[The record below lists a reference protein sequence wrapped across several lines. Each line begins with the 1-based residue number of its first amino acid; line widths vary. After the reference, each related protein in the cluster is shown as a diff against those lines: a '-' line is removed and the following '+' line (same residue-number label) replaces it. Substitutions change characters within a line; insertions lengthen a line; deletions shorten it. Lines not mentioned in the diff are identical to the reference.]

1 MHELLEKQLNQTIG
15 NNINELSEELSK
27 ELNKF
32 IKLVEHTYSD
42 IDASTL
48 VANSP
53 AVSII
58 QFIPDP
64 AFIIDRKGVVIA
76 WNPALEKLTGVK
88 ACDVIGKGNY
98 EHIKIVHGKRTP
110 GLIDLVNGCE
120 DIGEIEYEAISR
132 RGKALA
138 AEICIQNL
146 GNRKNTNLWVQSAPI
161 LDKNGNPIGAVE
173 LLRDISARKQTEN
186 INEIMFMISSALNT
200 AVDTPIFLQ
209 QVHESLK
216 PFIDAENFYVALF
229 DEEDMSLSFPYYADE
244 KDFIAPDER
253 VPVIPGKSL
262 SVEVI
267 KAGHPML
274 LNEEDFNKGSRIN
287 HIGSPAKSWLGVPLR
302 FAGITTGVMTIQSYK
317 QAGIYTSQDIDLM
330 VAISEQVAA
339 ALLRR
344 QAENALLESEK
355 KFRSIFENATMAI
368 FQISTTGQLT
378 VANPALASIMGY
390 DNVDEML
397 KVNDRASKFIYDRI
411 SRQQFLKRLLSD
423 GAVNGMLLRV
433 RHREGKE
440 KWVTINARTSYDKHG
455 KPVLYAGTAFDSTL
469 EIVAERKIFRHKS
482 RFMQLFESSPQ
493 AIALTDSKGN
503 VVDTNR
509 AFSKLFGYRTDEM
522 SPCCENLSPS
532 GTGTIKANLKK
543 ILSGKTFRTED
554 MRRHKNGRLIPVS
567 ILGYPFIY
575 NDEIS
580 GTFIIYD
587 DISQRKEYERR
598 LSYQSLHDSLTGLP
612 NRTFFLERLE
622 ETLDLS
628 RKMPERTFAVLML
641 DIDMFKRINDSLGHQ
656 AGDELLVK
664 VGKRIKH
671 CLRPVDTVARM
682 GGDEFAVLIDDFS
695 TPQQVIQIIRDIR
708 NRIRKPVNISS
719 REVVISSSIGI
730 VFKTSSYD
738 HPEHIVRD
746 ADISMYKAKEQGV
759 NKFKV
764 FNKSMHEKALQSL
777 LIETEIR
784 QGIPE
789 KEFFP
794 YFQPIYS
801 MQNRNLA
808 GFEALVRWNHPER
821 GFLTPDQIIPVA
833 EETGLIVELDR
844 IILFEACRAM
854 AAWSRNFPNTDD
866 LFLTVNLSPSQLSK
880 PDLADAIQR
889 VVRETRISASSLK
902 LEITESAIM
911 ERNAASSL
919 NLKKIGEMGIRLAVD
934 DFGTGYS
941 SLAQLQRFPASTVKI
956 DRSFVSHMAG
966 DHESLEIV
974 RAVNAL
980 GHSLSMDVIAEG
992 VETRQQLIL
1001 LKDIGCDYVQGFY
1014 FDKPQTMEDAERL
1027 VKMRS
1032 EGFCPPGLI
1041 SI

>member
-1 MHELLEKQLNQTIG
+1 MHELLEKQLKDTIG
-15 NNINELSEELSK
+15 SQSTDLAD
-27 ELNKF
+27 ELNDF
-32 IKLVEHTYSD
+32 INLVEKTYSGL
-42 IDASTL
+42 DASTL
-48 VANSP
+48 IPNSP
-53 AVSII
+53 AVSIL

-64 AFIIDRKGVVIA
+64 AFIINENGIVVA
-76 WNPALEKLTGVK
+76 WNPALEKLTGTK
-88 ACDVIGKGNY
+88 AEKVIGKGDF
-98 EHIKIVHGKRTP
+98 EHIKLIHGKRTP
-110 GLIDLVNGCE
+110 GLIDLVSGCDE
-120 DIGEIEYEAISR
+120 LGEIEYGAISR

-146 GNRKNTNLWVQSAPI
+146 GNRKSTNLWVQAAPI
-161 LDKNGNPIGAVE
+161 QDANGNTIGAIE
-173 LLRDISARKQTEN
+173 SLRDISARKQTEN
-186 INEIMFMISSALNT
+186 INLILYKISSALNST
-200 AVDTPIFLQ
+200 ADTPIFLK

-216 PFIDAENFYVALF
+216 PFIEAENFFVGLY
-229 DEEDMSLSFPYYADE
+229 DEEQKTLTFPYYADE
-244 KDFIAPDER
+244 KDFMAPYTVLPMIE
-253 VPVIPGKSL
+253 GKSL

-267 KAGHPML
+267 KAEHPL
-274 LNEEDFNKGSRIN
+274 LLDENDFRDQRTNSIN
-287 HIGSPAKSWLGVPLR
+287 HVGSPAKSWMGIPLK
-302 FAGITTGVMTIQSYK
+302 FGGKIMGVMAIQSYERS
-317 QAGIYTSQDIDLM
+317 GVYNSRDIDLM

-344 QAENALLESEK
+344 QAEEALLESEK
-355 KFRSIFENATMAI
+355 KFRSIFENATVAI
-368 FQISTTGQLT
+368 FQISASGKVT
-378 VANPALASIMGY
+378 VANPALAAIMGY
-390 DNVDEML
+390 DSVDEML
-397 KVNDRASKFIYDRI
+397 VENDQASRFLYNHEGRRK
-411 SRQQFLKRLLSD
+411 FLKRLLSD

-433 RHREGKE
+433 NHRHGKE
-440 KWVTINARTSYDKHG
+440 KWVTVNARTSYDAQG
-455 KPVLYAGTAFDSTL
+455 NPVLYTGTAFDSTL

-509 AFSKLFGYRTDEM
+509 AFNKLFGYSTEEM
-522 SPCCENLSPS
+522 APCCENLSPTN
-532 GTGTIKANLKK
+532 TGKIRANLKK
-543 ILSGKTFRTED
+543 ILGGETYRTED

-567 ILGYPFIY
+567 ILGYPFLY

-622 ETLDLS
+622 ETLDMS
-628 RKMPERTFAVLML
+628 RKIPERTFAVLML

-656 AGDELLVK
+656 AGDELLIE

-695 TPQQVIQIIRDIR
+695 TPQMVIQIIRDIR
-708 NRIRKPVNISS
+708 NEIRKPMNISS

-730 VFKTSSYD
+730 VFKTSSYE
-738 HPEHIVRD
+738 HPEHIIRD

-764 FNKSMHEKALQSL
+764 FNKTMHEKALQSL

-789 KEFFP
+789 NEFFP
-794 YFQPIYS
+794 YFQPVYS

-844 IILFEACRAM
+844 IILFEACRFM
-854 AAWSRNFPNTDD
+854 SSWIRRYPNASD
-866 LFLTVNLSPSQLSK
+866 LFLTANLSPSQLSK
-880 PDLADAIQR
+880 PDLAETIQTI
-889 VVRETRISASSLK
+889 VRETEIPADNLK

-1001 LKDIGCDYVQGFY
+1001 LKDIGCDYVQGYY
-1014 FDKPQTMEDAERL
+1014 FDKPQTKEDAEKL

-1032 EGFCPPGLI
+1032 EGFCPPGLTTI
-1041 SI
+1041 

>member
-1 MHELLEKQLNQTIG
+1 MNQTIG
-15 NNINELSEELSK
+15 SKITEVSEELSN

-32 IKLVEHTYSD
+32 IKLVENTYSG

-48 VANSP
+48 VADSP
-53 AVSII
+53 SVSIL

-76 WNPALEKLTGVK
+76 WNPALEKLTGVN
-88 ACDVIGKGNY
+88 ACDVIGKRNY

-120 DIGEIEYEAISR
+120 DVGEIEYEAISR

-146 GNRKNTNLWVQSAPI
+146 GNRKSTNLWVQSAPI
-161 LDKNGNPIGAVE
+161 LDTDGNPIGAVE
-173 LLRDISARKQTEN
+173 SLRDISARKQIEN
-186 INEIMFMISSALNT
+186 INDILFKISSALNT
-200 AVDTPIFLQ
+200 AADTPIFLQ

-216 PFIDAENFYVALF
+216 PFIDAENFYVSLF
-229 DEEDMSLSFPYYADE
+229 DETDGTLSFPYYADE
-244 KDFIAPDER
+244 KDYIAPNEI

-274 LNEEDFNKGSRIN
+274 LNEEDFKKDNNIN

-302 FAGITTGVMTIQSYK
+302 FAGKTTGVMAIQSYK
-317 QAGIYTSQDIDLM
+317 QTGIYTSQDIDLM

-344 QAENALLESEK
+344 QTENALLESEK

-397 KVNDRASKFIYDRI
+397 KANDRASKFIFDRI
-411 SRQQFLKRLLSD
+411 SRQQFLKRLLTD

-433 RHREGKE
+433 NHRDGNE

-455 KPVLYAGTAFDSTL
+455 TPVLYTGTAFDSTL

-509 AFSKLFGYRTDEM
+509 AFSKLFGYSTEEM
-522 SPCCENLSPS
+522 SPCCDNLSPS
-532 GTGTIKANLKK
+532 NTGAIKANLKK
-543 ILSGKTFRTED
+543 ILSGNTFRTED

-695 TPQQVIQIIRDIR
+695 TPQQVIRIIRDIR
-708 NRIRKPVNISS
+708 NKIRKPVNISS

-794 YFQPIYS
+794 YFQPVYS

-844 IILFEACRAM
+844 VILFEACRAM
-854 AAWSRNFPNTDD
+854 AAWSRNFPNIDD

-880 PDLADAIQR
+880 PDLADAIQE
-889 VVRETRISASSLK
+889 VVHETRISPDSLK

-1032 EGFCPPGLI
+1032 EGFCPPGLT

>member
-15 NNINELSEELSK
+15 SKITEVSEELSN

-32 IKLVEHTYSD
+32 IKLVENTYSG

-48 VANSP
+48 VADSP
-53 AVSII
+53 SVSIL

-76 WNPALEKLTGVK
+76 WNPALEKLTGVN
-88 ACDVIGKGNY
+88 ACDVIGKRNY

-120 DIGEIEYEAISR
+120 DVGEIEYEAISR

-146 GNRKNTNLWVQSAPI
+146 GNRKSTNLWVQSAPI
-161 LDKNGNPIGAVE
+161 LDTDGNPIGAVE
-173 LLRDISARKQTEN
+173 SLRDISARKQIEN
-186 INEIMFMISSALNT
+186 INDILFKISSALNT
-200 AVDTPIFLQ
+200 AADTPIFLQ

-216 PFIDAENFYVALF
+216 PFIDAENFYVSLF
-229 DEEDMSLSFPYYADE
+229 DETDGTLSFPYYADE
-244 KDFIAPDER
+244 KDYIAPNEI

-274 LNEEDFNKGSRIN
+274 LNEEDFKKDNNIN

-302 FAGITTGVMTIQSYK
+302 FAGKTTGVMAIQSYK
-317 QAGIYTSQDIDLM
+317 QTGIYTSQDIDLM

-344 QAENALLESEK
+344 QTENALLESEK

-397 KVNDRASKFIYDRI
+397 KANDRASKFIFDRI
-411 SRQQFLKRLLSD
+411 SRQQFLKRLLTD

-433 RHREGKE
+433 NHRDGNE

-455 KPVLYAGTAFDSTL
+455 TPVLYTGTAFDSTL

-509 AFSKLFGYRTDEM
+509 AFSKLFGYSTEEM
-522 SPCCENLSPS
+522 SPCCDNLSPS
-532 GTGTIKANLKK
+532 NTGAIKANLKK
-543 ILSGKTFRTED
+543 ILSGNTFRTED

-695 TPQQVIQIIRDIR
+695 TPQQVIRIIRDIR
-708 NRIRKPVNISS
+708 NKIRKPVNISS

-794 YFQPIYS
+794 YFQPVYS

-844 IILFEACRAM
+844 VILFEACRAM
-854 AAWSRNFPNTDD
+854 AAWSRNFPNIDD

-880 PDLADAIQR
+880 PDLADAIQE
-889 VVRETRISASSLK
+889 VVHETRISPDSLK

-1032 EGFCPPGLI
+1032 EGFCPPGLT

>member
-1 MHELLEKQLNQTIG
+1 MHELLEKQLKETIG
-15 NNINELSEELSK
+15 TQSTELAD
-27 ELNKF
+27 ELNHF
-32 IKLVEHTYSD
+32 IDLVEKTYSGL
-42 IDASTL
+42 DASTL
-48 VANSP
+48 VPDSP
-53 AVSII
+53 AVSILH
-58 QFIPDP
+58 FIPDP
-64 AFIIDRKGVVIA
+64 AFIINKDGVIVA
-76 WNPALEKLTGVK
+76 WNPALEKLTDIR
-88 ACDVIGKGNY
+88 AEDVIGKNNF
-98 EHIKIVHGKRTP
+98 EHIKILHGKRTP

-120 DIGEIEYEAISR
+120 EIGEIEYEAISR
-132 RGKALA
+132 RGQALA

-146 GNRKNTNLWVQSAPI
+146 GNRKSTNLWVQSAPI
-161 LDKNGNPIGAVE
+161 QDNNGNTIGAIE
-173 LLRDISARKQTEN
+173 SLRDISARKQTEN
-186 INEIMFMISSALNT
+186 INLILYKISSALSST
-200 AVDTPIFLQ
+200 ADTPIFLQ
-209 QVHESLK
+209 QVHESIK
-216 PFIDAENFYVALF
+216 PFIEAENFFVGLYN
-229 DEEDMSLSFPYYADE
+229 EEQKNLNFPYYVDE
-244 KDFIAPDER
+244 KDFMSPNEVLPIVE
-253 VPVIPGKSL
+253 GKSL

-267 KAGHPML
+267 KAGHPL
-274 LNEEDFNKGSRIN
+274 LLDENDFSDQRTNKIN
-287 HIGSPAKSWLGVPLR
+287 HIGSPAKSWMGIPLK
-302 FAGITTGVMTIQSYK
+302 FGGKTMGVMAIQSYERS
-317 QAGIYTSQDIDLM
+317 GVYNSQDIDLM
-330 VAISEQVAA
+330 VAISEQIAA
-339 ALLRR
+339 ALMRR
-344 QAENALLESEK
+344 QAETALFESEK
-355 KFRSIFENATMAI
+355 KFRSIFENATVAI
-368 FQISTTGQLT
+368 FQISARGKVT
-378 VANPALASIMGY
+378 VANPAMAAIMGY
-390 DNVDEML
+390 DSVNEML
-397 KVNDRASKFIYDRI
+397 AENDQGTLFLYDRKA
-411 SRQQFLKRLLSD
+411 RLNLLKRLRVD
-423 GAVNGMLLRV
+423 GSVNGMLLRII
-433 RHREGKE
+433 HRNGKE
-440 KWVTINARTSYDKHG
+440 KWATINARTSYDNQG
-455 KPVLYAGTAFDSTL
+455 NPILYTGTAFDSTL
-469 EIVAERKIFRHKS
+469 EMVAERKIFQHKS

-493 AIALTDSKGN
+493 AITLTDSKGN

-509 AFSKLFGYRTDEM
+509 AFTKLFGYTTEEM
-522 SPCCENLSPS
+522 APCCENLSPS
-532 GTGTIKANLKK
+532 NTSKIRVNLKK
-543 ILSGKTFRTED
+543 ILGGETYRTED

-567 ILGYPFIY
+567 VLGYPFIY

-622 ETLDLS
+622 ETLDMT
-628 RKMPERTFAVLML
+628 RKRPERSFAVLML

-656 AGDELLVK
+656 AGDELLVE
-664 VGKRIKH
+664 VAKRIKH
-671 CLRPVDTVARM
+671 CLRSVDTVARM

-695 TPQQVIQIIRDIR
+695 TPQQVIQIIRNIR
-708 NRIRKPVNISS
+708 NEIRKPANISS
-719 REVVISSSIGI
+719 REIVISSSIGI

-738 HPEHIVRD
+738 HPEHIIRD

-764 FNKSMHEKALQSL
+764 FNKTMHEKALQSL

-789 KEFFP
+789 NEFFP
-794 YFQPIYS
+794 YFQPVYS
-801 MQNRNLA
+801 IQNKNLA

-844 IILFEACRAM
+844 IILFEACKYM
-854 AAWSRNFPNTDD
+854 SSWIKDYPNASD
-866 LFLTVNLSPSQLSK
+866 LFLTANLSPSQLSK
-880 PDLADAIQR
+880 PDLADAI
-889 VVRETRISASSLK
+889 ETILQETEIPPDNLK

-956 DRSFVSHMAG
+956 DRSFVSYMAG

-992 VETRQQLIL
+992 VETRQQLVL
-1001 LKDIGCDYVQGFY
+1001 LKEIGCDYVQGFY
-1014 FDKPQTMEDAERL
+1014 FDKPQTKDDAEKL

-1032 EGFCPPGLI
+1032 KGFCPPGLT